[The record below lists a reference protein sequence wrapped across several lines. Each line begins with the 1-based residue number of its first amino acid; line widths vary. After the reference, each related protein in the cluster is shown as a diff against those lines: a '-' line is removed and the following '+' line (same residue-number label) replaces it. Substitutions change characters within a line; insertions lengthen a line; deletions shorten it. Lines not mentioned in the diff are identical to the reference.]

1 MPGYKKVSK
10 SVKRQPTTPVKG
22 KAPVRR
28 RRLSDVSSSLDLS
41 DEEGYSDLDDITSD
55 EDDEEDVEAAEED
68 HIIRSS
74 PQPTEEEEEGDDE
87 AGDAEDEEEE
97 DDDDDDDEDDEDND
111 AVESASWDG
120 ILSDVEVD
128 ELNQDETDTL
138 SMGNDSAVERRVRF
152 DVPDSSDG
160 DSTETDED
168 VVNRDFFPDIFVPQ
182 SSLDPGFRREIER
195 DQDDDNNSD
204 SGFWDFHSHDFTN
217 HNNDSTFDDNVSTDI
232 EAVLRSLQDD
242 DDSTPIATPM
252 NRQGSST
259 AQSSRRPSP
268 EMDDDTSLDGYQT
281 DGDTT
286 EEEDDAKPVR
296 PKTARELAEED
307 TDSEVVT
314 IIRARRGQPRVG
326 RFTLDNPRKK
336 PIAIVNPKTGKM
348 MIFTPQGGRNGGLD
362 LSPEQFNFQWFEAEP
377 QSSPM
382 VNSGNMMMSAMV
394 SSNTFGD
401 FMNTQA
407 IGPEEAFFSLPPDAN
422 YLDDMDFF
430 EESGG
435 EHEQEDEE
443 KHLQLEDFIDFDD
456 EFEGLSGDEAPA
468 NDEDPILCTPSSAG
482 RPTTASGEMTSLLD
496 HFETNADLV
505 GAFRRDQ
512 ANHQLI
518 SRSKATRESL
528 AFSGPYYEGTLR
540 GIKDG
545 RIASTNVPIS
555 PLRKQRR
562 TSELASSP
570 LNTVNQKRKAS
581 GQQDWSHKRQRSM
594 PDVNVLSL

>member
-1 MPGYKKVSK
+1 MPAYKKVSK
-10 SVKRQPTTPVKG
+10 GIKRQPTTPVKG

-28 RRLSDVSSSLDLS
+28 RASDVSSSSSLDLS
-41 DEEGYSDLDDITSD
+41 DEDGYSDLDDLTSD
-55 EDDEEDVEAAEED
+55 EDDEEDVEAAEEE
-68 HIIRSS
+68 HIIQSS
-74 PQPTEEEEEGDDE
+74 PQPTEEDEEGDDE

-97 DDDDDDDEDDEDND
+97 DDDDDDDEEEDND
-111 AVESASWDG
+111 PVESASWDG
-120 ILSDVEVD
+120 ILSDVDVD

-138 SMGNDSAVERRVRF
+138 SLGNDSAVERRVRF

-195 DQDDDNNSD
+195 DHDDDNNSD
-204 SGFWDFHSHDFTN
+204 SGFWDFHSHDFSN
-217 HNNDSTFDDNVSTDI
+217 HHDSPFDDNVSTDI
-232 EAVLRSLQDD
+232 EAVLQSLQED
-242 DDSTPIATPM
+242 DDSTPVATPM
-252 NRQGSST
+252 NRHESST
-259 AQSSRRPSP
+259 AQSSLMPSP

-286 EEEDDAKPVR
+286 EEEDDMDARPVR

-307 TDSEVVT
+307 SDSEVVT

-407 IGPEEAFFSLPPDAN
+407 IGPEEAFFSLPPDTN
-422 YLDDMDFF
+422 YLDD
-430 EESGG
+430 SGG
-435 EHEQEDEE
+435 EHDQEDEE

-456 EFEGLSGDEAPA
+456 EFEGLSGDEGAGD
-468 NDEDPILCTPSSAG
+468 NEDPILCTPNSMG
-482 RPTTASGEMTSLLD
+482 RPATGSSDMTSLLD
-496 HFETNADLV
+496 HFEANADLV

-581 GQQDWSHKRQRSM
+581 SQQDWGHKRQRSM
-594 PDVNVLSL
+594 PDVNVLTL

>member
-1 MPGYKKVSK
+1 M
-10 SVKRQPTTPVKG
+10 
-22 KAPVRR
+22 
-28 RRLSDVSSSLDLS
+28 
-41 DEEGYSDLDDITSD
+41 
-55 EDDEEDVEAAEED
+55 
-68 HIIRSS
+68 
-74 PQPTEEEEEGDDE
+74 
-87 AGDAEDEEEE
+87 
-97 DDDDDDDEDDEDND
+97 
-111 AVESASWDG
+111 
-120 ILSDVEVD
+120 
-128 ELNQDETDTL
+128 
-138 SMGNDSAVERRVRF
+138 
-152 DVPDSSDG
+152 
-160 DSTETDED
+160 
-168 VVNRDFFPDIFVPQ
+168 
-182 SSLDPGFRREIER
+182 
-195 DQDDDNNSD
+195 
-204 SGFWDFHSHDFTN
+204 
-217 HNNDSTFDDNVSTDI
+217 
-232 EAVLRSLQDD
+232 
-242 DDSTPIATPM
+242 
-252 NRQGSST
+252 
-259 AQSSRRPSP
+259 
-268 EMDDDTSLDGYQT
+268 
-281 DGDTT
+281 
-286 EEEDDAKPVR
+286 
-296 PKTARELAEED
+296 
-307 TDSEVVT
+307 
-314 IIRARRGQPRVG
+314 
-326 RFTLDNPRKK
+326 DNPRKK

-407 IGPEEAFFSLPPDAN
+407 IGPEEAFFSLPPDTN

>member
-1 MPGYKKVSK
+1 MPAYKKVSK
-10 SVKRQPTTPVKG
+10 GIKRQPTTPVKG

-28 RRLSDVSSSLDLS
+28 RRASDSSSSLDLS
-41 DEEGYSDLDDITSD
+41 DEDGYSDLDDLTSD
-55 EDDEEDVEAAEED
+55 ESDEEDVEAAEEA

-74 PQPTEEEEEGDDE
+74 PQPKEEDEEGDDE
-87 AGDAEDEEEE
+87 AGDAEDEEDEEE
-97 DDDDDDDEDDEDND
+97 DDDDDDDDDENSS
-111 AVESASWDG
+111 AAEGASWDG
-120 ILSDVEVD
+120 ILSDVEID
-128 ELNQDETDTL
+128 AIKEEETDSL
-138 SMGNDSAVERRVRF
+138 SLGNDSAVERRVRF

-204 SGFWDFHSHDFTN
+204 SGFWDFHSHDLSN
-217 HNNDSTFDDNVSTDI
+217 GHHGSAFDDNMSTDI
-232 EAVLRSLQDD
+232 DTILRSLQDD
-242 DDSTPIATPM
+242 GDNTPLATPM
-252 NRQGSST
+252 KRHDHST
-259 AQSSRRPSP
+259 AQSSQAASP
-268 EMDDDTSLDGYQT
+268 EMDDSSLDGYGS

-286 EEEDDAKPVR
+286 DEEEEMDDKPVR

-307 TDSEVVT
+307 SDSEVVT

-348 MIFTPQGGRNGGLD
+348 MIFTPQGGRGGGLD

-407 IGPEEAFFSLPPDAN
+407 IGPEEAFFSLPPDTN
-422 YLDDMDFF
+422 FF
-430 EESGG
+430 EDSGG
-435 EHEQEDEE
+435 DEENQEDEE

-456 EFEGLSGDEAPA
+456 DEFEGLSGDEGMGEQK
-468 NDEDPILCTPSSAG
+468 DDDPILCTPSSIG
-482 RPTTASGEMTSLLD
+482 RPTTASNDMTSLLN

-570 LNTVNQKRKAS
+570 LNTINQKRKAS
-581 GQQDWSHKRQRSM
+581 AQQDWAHKRQRSM